1 MLRENNVPLFTR
13 EELQAVRT
21 LAMLPMETGNYGLM
35 HYDLEPDNVFY
46 DESTGTC
53 SVINFDNGVCR

>member
-53 SVINFDNGVCR
+53 SVQL